1 MSPVVKFRL
10 SLLAAAVLLAGCGSE
25 IPPDDYFPLQEGVT
39 WTYQVTE
46 DLTDHQI
53 EREFSITNMGPAD
66 LDGDYENEPVYLR
79 RTSDGT
85 DYYLLSDDSGVY
97 RIAKRTLIEFYPRYE
112 PSEVRVFPNPGDI
125 DLGRV
130 WSANTRAYA
139 LHSVA
144 SFAVDDP
151 GGKDIE
157 MEYEISSVD
166 ASVTVPAGTFDN
178 CVEVT
183 GTAIFPLY
191 ADPRLGYQDVFL
203 TQKEWY
209 APGVGL
215 VKLTRE
221 EPLDLEI
228 FKGGLITF
236 ELQRVETQ

>member
-1 MSPVVKFRL
+1 MILVSKLRL
-10 SLLAAAVLLAGCGSE
+10 SLLAVVTLISGCGTE
-25 IPPDDYFPLQEGVT
+25 IPTDEYFPLQPGVT
-39 WTYQVTE
+39 WIYRVTE

-53 EREFSITNMGPAD
+53 EREFSITNIGRAN
-66 LDGDYENEPVYLR
+66 LKGDYENEPVYIR

-97 RIAKRTLIEFYPRYE
+97 RIAKRTLIEFDPRYE
-112 PSEVRVFPNPGDI
+112 PEEVRVFPNPGDV

-144 SFAVDDP
+144 SFAVEDP

-157 MEYEISSVD
+157 MEYEITSIGATVR
-166 ASVTVPAGTFDN
+166 VPAGTFEN

-183 GTAIFPLY
+183 GTAIFQLY
-191 ADPRLGYQDVFL
+191 ADPRLGYQDILL
-203 TQKEWY
+203 TQREWY

-215 VKLTRE
+215 VKLIRE

-228 FKGGLITF
+228 FKGGIISF
-236 ELQRVETQ
+236 ELESIEAK

>member
-1 MSPVVKFRL
+1 MRVALTLL
-10 SLLAAAVLLAGCGSE
+10 SASILLAGCSSE
-25 IPPDDYFPLQEGVT
+25 IPPDDYFPLQSGVT
-39 WTYQVTE
+39 WHYQVTE
-46 DLTDHQI
+46 DLTDHRV
-53 EREFSITNMGPAD
+53 EREFSITNMGEAN
-66 LDGDYENEPVYLR
+66 LSGDYENEPVYLR

-85 DYYLLSDDSGVY
+85 DYYLLADDSGIY
-97 RIAKRTLIEFYPRYE
+97 RVAKRTLIEFDPLYE
-112 PSEVRVFPNPGDI
+112 SSEVRVFPNPGDV

-130 WSANTRAYA
+130 WSAVTRAYA

-144 SFAVDDP
+144 TFAVEDP

-157 MEYEISSVD
+157 MEYEITSLN
-166 ASVTVPAGTFDN
+166 ASVTVPAGRFDN

-191 ADPRLGYQDVFL
+191 ADPRLGYQDIFL

-236 ELQRVETQ
+236 ELAELEID

>member
-1 MSPVVKFRL
+1 MGEANL
-10 SLLAAAVLLAGCGSE
+10 S
-25 IPPDDYFPLQEGVT
+25 
-39 WTYQVTE
+39 
-46 DLTDHQI
+46 
-53 EREFSITNMGPAD
+53 
-66 LDGDYENEPVYLR
+66 GDYENEPVYLR

-85 DYYLLSDDSGVY
+85 DYFILADDSGIY
-97 RIAKRTLIEFYPRYE
+97 RVAKRTLIEFDPRYE
-112 PSEVRVFPNPGDI
+112 ASEVRVFPNPGDV

-130 WSANTRAYA
+130 WSAVTRAYA
-139 LHSVA
+139 LHSVVT
-144 SFAVDDP
+144 FAVEDP

-157 MEYEISSVD
+157 MEYEITSLN
-166 ASVTVPAGTFDN
+166 ASVTVPAGRYDN

-191 ADPRLGYQDVFL
+191 ADPRLGYQDIFL

-228 FKGGLITF
+228 FKGGSITF
-236 ELQRVETQ
+236 ELAELEVE

>member
-1 MSPVVKFRL
+1 MSEVVNFRL
-10 SLLAAAVLLAGCGSE
+10 GLVTAALLLVGCGTE
-25 IPPDDYFPLQEGVT
+25 IPPDDYFPLQEGVS

-46 DLTDHQI
+46 DLTDHQV
-53 EREFSITNMGPAD
+53 EREFSITNMGPAN

-85 DYYLLSDDSGVY
+85 DYYLLSDDSGIY

-112 PSEVRVFPNPGDI
+112 SSEIRVFPNPGDI

-151 GGKDIE
+151 GDKDIE

-221 EPLDLEI
+221 EPLDLQI

-236 ELQRVETQ
+236 ELQKIETQ

>member
-1 MSPVVKFRL
+1 MNPVAKFRL
-10 SLLAAAVLLAGCGSE
+10 GLITAAGLLAGCGSE

-46 DLTDHQI
+46 DLTDYQI

-66 LDGDYENEPVYLR
+66 LGGDYENEPVYLR

-85 DYYLLSDDSGVY
+85 DYYLLSDDSGIY
-97 RIAKRTLIEFYPRYE
+97 RVAKRTLIEFDPRYE
-112 PSEVRVFPNPGDI
+112 PAEVRVFPNPGDI

-151 GGKDIE
+151 GDKDIE
-157 MEYEISSVD
+157 MEYEISSID
-166 ASVTVPAGTFDN
+166 ASVTVPAGTFDK
-178 CVEVT
+178 CIEVT

-236 ELQRVETQ
+236 ELQNIQIQ